1 MKEFKDIR
9 INKKN
14 FKNSIMDLSFFK
26 INFMFFS
33 NILKKYKGNEYV
45 ESLISQQIPL
55 IFLIKSDNNESIL
68 KSVSDILELLK
79 RKREEKKSE
88 EAKSESP
95 DLNID
100 KNTENISKF
109 YTKNI
114 QNKIINNEYHPTD
127 LTYNYE
133 KKDDRILQVLESIV
147 VNIKKNLK
155 LSKKADASS
164 EQKLNKN
171 HKKSNQKEESPQ
183 KLKVL
188 EKSSKLTNKPKKIKI
203 KKEDK
208 PKKQKSDNLEESLV
222 KKDELEEDQ
231 QVLKTLSLKKIT
243 SQFEKINEK
252 IIKRNIQKA
261 KISKIN
267 YDFISKDRVLSKN
280 IYNKV
285 NNTIFSIINKNNKV
299 KHFSE
304 VSKSMVLL
312 NKKFKTNNIIKELQD
327 IITKNKIK
335 QKHTQSNTS
344 RSKFSQKS
352 IFKNDLFHKNEVKHK
367 NLLTSSISFYSDI
380 SKRSV
385 DSLSFKNRIT
395 KNKLLNKYEKTN
407 LLKKNNYI
415 FDLNKRIKKQNVF
428 DLNDEF
434 IENSIIKNDLF
445 YKNNFERENLF
456 KTLTSFY
463 SDISKRS
470 VDSLSFKNKIIKN
483 KLLNKYEK
491 INLLKKNNYIFD
503 LNKKI
508 KKQNTF
514 NLNDEFIE
522 NSITKNDLF
531 YKNNF
536 ERENLFKTL
545 TSFYSDISK
554 RSVDSLSFKNK
565 ITKNKF
571 LNKYEKTNLLKKNNY
586 IFDLNKKIKKQNI
599 FDLND
604 EFVENSIIKN
614 DLFYKNNFEHEN
626 LFTTLTSFYSDIS
639 KRSVDSLN
647 FKNKIVKKLK
657 IFSQEKQNRYLDK
670 NNLISLNNISNKINK
685 SKILFNRFKTQSNY
699 SELNLDT
706 ENLIETEKNVK
717 KHENLFYSS
726 HFVYRTKENIEKIVE
741 NIVDKRYKE
750 KNDKNFG
757 KKPSKEYY
765 NDNLGILKNVQKQ
778 PKPQAAPGVTKDE
791 VNKIVKSYVESIDL
805 KKVSDNAVLEVSNRI
820 NLERYRNGII

>member
-470 VDSLSFKNKIIKN
+470 VDSL
-483 KLLNKYEK
+483 
-491 INLLKKNNYIFD
+491 
-503 LNKKI
+503 
-508 KKQNTF
+508 
-514 NLNDEFIE
+514 
-522 NSITKNDLF
+522 
-531 YKNNF
+531 
-536 ERENLFKTL
+536 
-545 TSFYSDISK
+545 
-554 RSVDSLSFKNK
+554 
-565 ITKNKF
+565 
-571 LNKYEKTNLLKKNNY
+571 
-586 IFDLNKKIKKQNI
+586 
-599 FDLND
+599 
-604 EFVENSIIKN
+604 
-614 DLFYKNNFEHEN
+614 
-626 LFTTLTSFYSDIS
+626 
-639 KRSVDSLN
+639 N

>member
-1 MKEFKDIR
+1 MKKFKDIR

-14 FKNSIMDLSFFK
+14 FKNNIMDLSFFK

-100 KNTENISKF
+100 KNTENISEF
-109 YTKNI
+109 YTKNV

-155 LSKKADASS
+155 LSKKSDASS

-171 HKKSNQKEESPQ
+171 YKKSNQKEESPQ

-188 EKSSKLTNKPKKIKI
+188 EKSSKLTDKPKKIKI

-327 IITKNKIK
+327 IIIKNKIK

-367 NLLTSSISFYSDI
+367 NLLTSLISFYSDI

-428 DLNDEF
+428 DLNDKF
-434 IENSIIKNDLF
+434 IENSITKNDLF

-470 VDSLSFKNKIIKN
+470 IDSLSFKNKITKN
-483 KLLNKYEK
+483 KFLNKYEK
-491 INLLKKNNYIFD
+491 TNLLKKNNYIFD
-503 LNKKI
+503 LNKRT
-508 KKQNTF
+508 KKQNIF
-514 NLNDEFIE
+514 DLNDEFIE

-554 RSVDSLSFKNK
+554 RS
-565 ITKNKF
+565 I
-571 LNKYEKTNLLKKNNY
+571 
-586 IFDLNKKIKKQNI
+586 
-599 FDLND
+599 
-604 EFVENSIIKN
+604 
-614 DLFYKNNFEHEN
+614 
-626 LFTTLTSFYSDIS
+626 
-639 KRSVDSLN
+639 DSLN
-647 FKNKIVKKLK
+647 FKKQIVKKLK
-657 IFSQEKQNRYLDK
+657 IFFQEKQNRYLNKD
-670 NNLISLNNISNKINK
+670 NFILLNNIANKINK

-699 SELNLDT
+699 SELNLNT

-717 KHENLFYSS
+717 THEDLFYSS
-726 HFVYRTKENIEKIVE
+726 HFVYRTKGNIEKMVE
-741 NIVDKRYKE
+741 NVVDKRYKE
-750 KNDKNFG
+750 KNSKNFG

-778 PKPQAAPGVTKDE
+778 SKPQAAPGVTKDE

>member
-1 MKEFKDIR
+1 MKKFKDIR

-14 FKNSIMDLSFFK
+14 FKNNIMDLSFFK

-155 LSKKADASS
+155 LSKKSDASS

-171 HKKSNQKEESPQ
+171 HKKSNRKEESPQ

-188 EKSSKLTNKPKKIKI
+188 EKSSKLTDKPKKIKI
-203 KKEDK
+203 KKENK
-208 PKKQKSDNLEESLV
+208 PKEQKSDNLEESLV

-285 NNTIFSIINKNNKV
+285 NNTIFSIINKNNKI

-352 IFKNDLFHKNEVKHK
+352 IFKNDLLYKNEVKHK
-367 NLLTSSISFYSDI
+367 NLLTSLMSFYSDI

-385 DSLSFKNRIT
+385 DSLSFKNKIT
-395 KNKLLNKYEKTN
+395 KNKILNKYEKNN

-415 FDLNKRIKKQNVF
+415 FDLNKKIKKQNTF
-428 DLNDEF
+428 NLNDEF

-470 VDSLSFKNKIIKN
+470 I
-483 KLLNKYEK
+483 
-491 INLLKKNNYIFD
+491 
-503 LNKKI
+503 
-508 KKQNTF
+508 
-514 NLNDEFIE
+514 
-522 NSITKNDLF
+522 
-531 YKNNF
+531 
-536 ERENLFKTL
+536 
-545 TSFYSDISK
+545 
-554 RSVDSLSFKNK
+554 DSLSFKNK

-586 IFDLNKKIKKQNI
+586 IFDLNKRIKKQNI

-604 EFVENSIIKN
+604 EFIENSIIKN

-626 LFTTLTSFYSDIS
+626 LFKTLASFYSDIS
-639 KRSVDSLN
+639 KRSIDSLN
-647 FKNKIVKKLK
+647 FKKQIVKKLK

-726 HFVYRTKENIEKIVE
+726 HFVYRTKGNIEKMVE
-741 NIVDKRYKE
+741 NVVDKRYKE
-750 KNDKNFG
+750 KNSKNFG

-778 PKPQAAPGVTKDE
+778 SKPQAAPGVTKDE

>member
-1 MKEFKDIR
+1 MKKFKDIR

-14 FKNSIMDLSFFK
+14 FKNNIMDLSFFK

-155 LSKKADASS
+155 LSKKSDASS

-171 HKKSNQKEESPQ
+171 YKKIDQKEESPQ

-344 RSKFSQKS
+344 RSQFSKKS
-352 IFKNDLFHKNEVKHK
+352 IFKNDLLYKNEVKHK
-367 NLLTSSISFYSDI
+367 NLLTSLI
-380 SKRSV
+380 
-385 DSLSFKNRIT
+385 
-395 KNKLLNKYEKTN
+395 
-407 LLKKNNYI
+407 
-415 FDLNKRIKKQNVF
+415 
-428 DLNDEF
+428 
-434 IENSIIKNDLF
+434 
-445 YKNNFERENLF
+445 
-456 KTLTSFY
+456 SFY

-470 VDSLSFKNKIIKN
+470 VDSLSFKNKITKN
-483 KLLNKYEK
+483 KILNKYEK
-491 INLLKKNNYIFD
+491 INLLNKNNYIFN
-503 LNKKI
+503 LNQKI
-508 KKQNTF
+508 KKQNIF
-514 NLNDEFIE
+514 DLNDEFIE

-565 ITKNKF
+565 ITKNKI
-571 LNKYEKTNLLKKNNY
+571 LNKYEKINLLKKNNY

-599 FDLND
+599 FNLND
-604 EFVENSIIKN
+604 KFIENSIIKN
-614 DLFYKNNFEHEN
+614 DLLYKNNFEREN
-626 LFTTLTSFYSDIS
+626 LFKTLTSFYSDIS

-699 SELNLDT
+699 SELNLNT
-706 ENLIETEKNVK
+706 ENFIETEKNVK
-717 KHENLFYSS
+717 KHEDLFYSS
-726 HFVYRTKENIEKIVE
+726 HFVYRTKGNIEKMVE

-750 KNDKNFG
+750 KNGKNLG

>member
-1 MKEFKDIR
+1 MKKFKDIR

-14 FKNSIMDLSFFK
+14 FKNNIMDLSFFK

-155 LSKKADASS
+155 LSKKSDASS

-171 HKKSNQKEESPQ
+171 YKKSNQKEESPQ
-183 KLKVL
+183 KIKVL
-188 EKSSKLTNKPKKIKI
+188 EKSSKLTDKPKKIKI

-344 RSKFSQKS
+344 RSQFSKKS
-352 IFKNDLFHKNEVKHK
+352 IFKNDLLYKNEVKHK
-367 NLLTSSISFYSDI
+367 NLLTSLI
-380 SKRSV
+380 
-385 DSLSFKNRIT
+385 
-395 KNKLLNKYEKTN
+395 
-407 LLKKNNYI
+407 
-415 FDLNKRIKKQNVF
+415 
-428 DLNDEF
+428 
-434 IENSIIKNDLF
+434 
-445 YKNNFERENLF
+445 
-456 KTLTSFY
+456 
-463 SDISKRS
+463 
-470 VDSLSFKNKIIKN
+470 
-483 KLLNKYEK
+483 
-491 INLLKKNNYIFD
+491 
-503 LNKKI
+503 
-508 KKQNTF
+508 
-514 NLNDEFIE
+514 
-522 NSITKNDLF
+522 
-531 YKNNF
+531 
-536 ERENLFKTL
+536 
-545 TSFYSDISK
+545 SFYSDISK

-565 ITKNKF
+565 ITKNKL
-571 LNKYEKTNLLKKNNY
+571 LNKYEKINLLKKNNY
-586 IFDLNKKIKKQNI
+586 IFNLNKKIKKQNI

-604 EFVENSIIKN
+604 KFIENSIIKN
-614 DLFYKNNFEHEN
+614 DLLYKNNFEREN
-626 LFTTLTSFYSDIS
+626 LFKTLTSFYSDIS

-699 SELNLDT
+699 SELNLNT
-706 ENLIETEKNVK
+706 ENLIETEKNMK

-726 HFVYRTKENIEKIVE
+726 HFVYRTKGNIEKMVE
-741 NIVDKRYKE
+741 NVVDKRYKE
-750 KNDKNFG
+750 KNSKNFG
-757 KKPSKEYY
+757 KKTSKEYY
-765 NDNLGILKNVQKQ
+765 NDNIGILKNVQKQ